1 MRWSEWRAVADD
13 PSKWTGRWERGL
25 LKVEYVT
32 DYTLRLWFEEELDVS
47 IYELDFRPLLIEDD
61 PGVVFQS
68 LRDKKTI
75 PYGSSGLRLGVAKS
89 RDRRTG

>member
-32 DYTLRLWFEEELDVS
+32 DYLLRLWFEEELDVS
-47 IYELDFRPLLIEDD
+47 IYELDFRPLLIEDESRRRVSIAE
-61 PGVVFQS
+61 GQE
-68 LRDKKTI
+68 TI